1 MTYDQI
7 VVAGQILGL
16 GLKLFLAAALL
27 SRRGRRRDH
36 SVAAAA
42 LFVADA
48 FPGILQIPLM
58 LAGAEAV
65 AHSIWM
71 LPAAT
76 PYLAVGPALYWYVRS
91 LISPTPLTWRVIGR
105 TEILLCAA
113 GLALGLAAAVADT
126 LRPPDPAAGT
136 AVWVLLVAVVLAV
149 FLLVVTLI
157 VYTARAIRLAVR
169 HRRNLE
175 HHFSS
180 IEGRTLGWVPFLVAA
195 LVVLI
200 AQNLFSLT
208 VVLLVIGGGQ
218 FRFELLQEWSSTA
231 LIFGFGLIVLRQE
244 AVYEPSPRPV
254 PAPAAPQAEAER
266 YQRSALDAG
275 RMERLAARIEAMM
288 AADGLHRDHFLTLSD
303 LAGAV
308 GASEH
313 HVSQVLNDRIGRNFF
328 EYVNGHRIREA
339 CALLAGTDTSI
350 VAIGEEV
357 GFNSRSTFNAAF
369 KKAIGRTPSQF
380 RADARGA
387 QPAASRP

>member
-7 VVAGQILGL
+7 VVAGQIVGL

-36 SVAAAA
+36 SVAAAT

-48 FPGILQIPLM
+48 FPGIVEIPLM
-58 LAGAEAV
+58 LAGAEPV

-91 LISPTPLTWRVIGR
+91 LISPVPLTWRVIGR

-126 LRPPDPAAGT
+126 LRPPDAVTGPAL
-136 AVWVLLVAVVLAV
+136 WVLLVAVVLAV
-149 FLLVVTLI
+149 FLLVATLV
-157 VYTARAIRLAVR
+157 VYTARTIRLAVR

-208 VVLLVIGGGQ
+208 AVLLVIGGGQ

-244 AVYEPSPRPV
+244 SVYEPSPRPV
-254 PAPAAPQAEAER
+254 PAAPEPGAER
-266 YQRSALDAG
+266 YQRSALDPA
-275 RMERLAARIEAMM
+275 RMERLAGRIEAAM

-339 CALLAGTDTSI
+339 CALLSGTDISI

-369 KKAIGRTPSQF
+369 KKATGRTPSRF
-380 RADARGA
+380 RADARDA
-387 QPAASRP
+387 QPAALQS